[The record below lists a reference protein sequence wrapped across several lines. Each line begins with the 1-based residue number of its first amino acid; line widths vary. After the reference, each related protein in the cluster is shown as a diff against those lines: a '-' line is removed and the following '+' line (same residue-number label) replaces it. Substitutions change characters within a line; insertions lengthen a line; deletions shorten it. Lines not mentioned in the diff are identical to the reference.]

1 MSTAYTFYFENI
13 IPDYDTWQG
22 IMEQESFIDYTD
34 ATQSA
39 FDNFVYKLV
48 SRRYTHCN
56 IRYSTPEPF
65 ICELVNVYQNKFAQ
79 FLKEKNIIDEMYQ
92 LTNEELVLLNN
103 TLSNVANNPNDAPTD
118 PLQPLQY
125 ISAQTYTQANDNKL
139 RAYFNALNS
148 IPNLNTYKFLRSSDD
163 YELSFD
169 DLFMQVQPNL
179 KSVFRRN

>member
-1 MSTAYTFYFENI
+1 MSTAYTFYFEDI
-13 IPDYDTWQG
+13 IPDYDTWQS
-22 IMEQESFIDYTD
+22 IMEQESFINYED

-39 FDNFVYKLV
+39 FDQFVYKLV
-48 SRRYTHCN
+48 SRHYTHCN

-65 ICELVNVYQNKFAQ
+65 VLELVNVYQNKFAQ
-79 FLKEKNIIDEMYQ
+79 FLKEKNIIDEMYN
-92 LTNEELVLLNN
+92 LTNEELVLVNN
-103 TLSNVANNPNDAPTD
+103 ALTNIANNPNDAPAD

-125 ISAQTYTQANDNKL
+125 ISAQTYTQSNDNKL

-169 DLFMQVQPNL
+169 DLFMQVQANL
-179 KSVFRRN
+179 KAVYRR